1 MFFKT
6 PSGALSEYVYSTRKY
21 IMKHKSNDKLICL
34 CFFLFIFFYFS
45 DPLWIGN
52 ELDIYLQYNGHL
64 EKLKM
69 HTVSVAMTRSKF
81 YSIIL
86 AKLW

>member
-1 MFFKT
+1 MF
-6 PSGALSEYVYSTRKY
+6 
-21 IMKHKSNDKLICL
+21 
-34 CFFLFIFFYFS
+34 FFLFIFFSFS

-52 ELDIYLQYNGHL
+52 ELDIHLQYNGHL